1 MKFSTPG
8 FTTPFCFI
16 ALLLLWT
23 FPLGAAAETP
33 QGADSPT
40 AADEAAERLP
50 EIVVSASRT
59 PLEARAAGSAV
70 TVITA
75 EELERKQVRV
85 LSDVL
90 REVPGVAVSRLGTV
104 GAQTQVRIRGAEGN
118 HTLVLIDG
126 VEVNDPSGGSEFDF
140 GDLLAADVER
150 VEVLRGPQSALYG
163 SDAIGGVINVIT
175 RKGRG
180 PGAASL
186 RLEGG
191 SFGSGEVSAGIR
203 GAGERY
209 HFALGGT
216 GYRTSG
222 VSIGSP
228 AGGKPEKDGY
238 RSHGWRARLGA
249 GLLEDLDVEL
259 LGRYVRSKVE
269 TDTGGLVGGFR
280 VPVDGDDETRATRWS
295 GRARLTYSL
304 FDGAWEHRLGAG
316 TSRKKRGTFSAG
328 SRTYQAEGVKSRFD
342 YQTSVF
348 FDTEALADAAHSFTL
363 LAEREK
369 DSQGYVSSF
378 GSGQHGVTGYGY
390 TGEYR
395 VGVWERLFLSG
406 SVRFDDNDRFRDAA
420 TFRATAAYLFEG
432 SGTRLHGSYGAG
444 VKNPT
449 LFELFGFASG
459 FTPNPRLTPEKS
471 NGWDA
476 GIEQS
481 LLDRR
486 LTVDVTYFDNRIRDH
501 IGGYFD
507 ASTGTSTSVN
517 LDGVSEIRGVETTL
531 KARVT
536 PALTL
541 TGQYTWT
548 DARDPMGMKLTRR
561 ARRLASA
568 HLAWEILD
576 GRAELGLGVRYNG
589 QQQDI
594 RFGEDYSRSRVTLD
608 DFVLVNLTASYET
621 APGVEL
627 FGRVENLLDQDY
639 QEVFGYRS
647 TGIGGFLGVR
657 WTLEPLTLPSG

>member
-1 MKFSTPG
+1 MKFSTLGSITLLG
-8 FTTPFCFI
+8 FITLPV
-16 ALLLLWT
+16 LWT
-23 FPLGAAAETP
+23 FPPGAAAEAP
-33 QGADSPT
+33 QEAASPRS
-40 AADEAAERLP
+40 ADEEAERLP

-85 LSDVL
+85 VSDVL
-90 REVPGVAVSRLGTV
+90 REVPGVAVNRSGTV
-104 GAQTQVRIRGAEGN
+104 GALTQVRIRGAEAN

-140 GDLLAADVER
+140 ADLLAADVER
-150 VEVLRGPQSALYG
+150 IEVLRGPQSALYG

-180 PGAASL
+180 PAAATL

-191 SFGSGEVSAGIR
+191 SFGSGEVSAGVR

-209 HFALGGT
+209 HLSLGGT
-216 GYRTSG
+216 GFRTSG
-222 VSIGSP
+222 VSIAPG

-238 RSHGWRARLGA
+238 RNHSWRARLGA
-249 GLLEDLDVEL
+249 DLLEDLHVEL
-259 LGRYVRSKVE
+259 VGRYVRSKVE
-269 TDTGGLVGGFR
+269 TDPGGLAGGFQR
-280 VPVDGDDETRATRWS
+280 PVDGDNETRGTQWS
-295 GRARLTYSL
+295 GRARLAYGL

-316 TSRKKRGTFSAG
+316 ASRKKRDYFAAG
-328 SRTYQAEGVKSRFD
+328 SRNYAAEGARSRFD

-348 FDTEALADAAHSFTL
+348 FDTAALADAEHSFTF

-369 DSQGYVSSF
+369 DSQTAG
-378 GSGQHGVTGYGY
+378 GSQSDVTGYGY

-406 SVRFDDNDRFRDAA
+406 SVRFDDNDRFRDAV
-420 TFRATAAYLFEG
+420 TFRATMAYLIEG
-432 SGTRLHGSYGAG
+432 SGTRLHGSYGTG

-449 LFELFGFASG
+449 LFELFGFAPG

-476 GIEQS
+476 GVEQS
-481 LLDRR
+481 IFDRR
-486 LTVDVTYFDNRIRDH
+486 LSVDVTYFANRIRNH
-501 IGGYFD
+501 ISGGFD
-507 ASTGTSTSVN
+507 TSVN
-517 LDGVSEIRGVETTL
+517 LDGVSRIRGVETTL
-531 KARVT
+531 KARIT

-548 DARDPMGMKLTRR
+548 DAKDPLGMTLTRR
-561 ARRLASA
+561 PRHVASA
-568 HLAWEILD
+568 HLAWDLLD
-576 GRAELGLGVRYNG
+576 GRAGLGLGVRYNG
-589 QQQDI
+589 EQQDV
-594 RFGEDYSRSRVTLD
+594 RFDSNYSQSRVTLD
-608 DFVLVNLTASYET
+608 DFVLVNATASYET

-627 FGRVENLLDQDY
+627 FGRVENLLDRDY
-639 QEVFGYRS
+639 QEVFGFRN
-647 TGIGGFLGVR
+647 TGIGGFLGIR
-657 WTLEPLTLPSG
+657 WTLEPLTVPSG

>member
-1 MKFSTPG
+1 MKFSTHGFVTTHG
-8 FTTPFCFI
+8 FTTLLVFV
-16 ALLLLWT
+16 ALLVLWT
-23 FPLGAAAETP
+23 FPPGAAAEAP
-33 QGADSPT
+33 QSAASPP

-90 REVPGVAVSRLGTV
+90 REVPGLAVSRSGTV
-104 GAQTQVRIRGAEGN
+104 GAYTQVRIRGAEAN

-126 VEVNDPSGGSEFDF
+126 VEVNDPSGNSEFDF
-140 GDLLAADVER
+140 ADLLAADVER

-180 PGAASL
+180 PAAASL

-191 SFGSGEVSAGIR
+191 SFGSGEVSAGVR

-209 HFALGGT
+209 HFSLGGT
-216 GYRTSG
+216 GFRTSG

-228 AGGKPEKDGY
+228 SGGKPEKDGY

-249 GLLEDLDVEL
+249 DLLEDLEVEL

-269 TDTGGLVGGFR
+269 TDPGGLVGDFR
-280 VPVDGDDETRATRWS
+280 IPVDGDDETRGTRWS
-295 GRARLTYSL
+295 GRARLAYSL

-316 TSRKKRGTFSAG
+316 TSRKKRGYFSAG
-328 SRTYQAEGVKSRFD
+328 SRTYEAEGARSRFD

-369 DSQGYVSSF
+369 DSQTAGGAQSD
-378 GSGQHGVTGYGY
+378 VTGYGY

-406 SVRFDDNDRFRDAA
+406 SVRFDDNDLFRDAV
-420 TFRATAAYLFEG
+420 TFRATAAYLVEG

-449 LFELFGFASG
+449 LFELFGFAPG

-476 GIEQS
+476 GIEQRFF
-481 LLDRR
+481 DQR

-501 IGGYFD
+501 IQGSFD
-507 ASTGTSTSVN
+507 TSVN

-548 DARDPMGMKLTRR
+548 DAKDPMGMELTRR
-561 ARRLASA
+561 ARHVASA
-568 HLAWEILD
+568 HLAWEVLD

-589 QQQDI
+589 RQQDL
-594 RFGEDYSRSRVTLD
+594 RFHGDYSTSRVTLD

-639 QEVFGYRS
+639 QEVFGFRS
-647 TGIGGFLGVR
+647 TGIGGFLGIR
-657 WTLEPLTLPSG
+657 WTLEPLTVPSG